1 MSERVPIKHA
11 GMTPGCSD
19 HYNDDTGQSWNHYS
33 GTIDSHDV
41 QAEKM
46 NSKDN
51 DGVHKWY
58 KPGSGEMG
66 QTTSDERERNWNR

>member
-1 MSERVPIKHA
+1 MSDRVRIPHSGI
-11 GMTPGCSD
+11 TPGCKD
-19 HYNDDTGQSWNHYS
+19 HYQDSTGQSWNHYS
-33 GTIDSHDV
+33 GTSESHDV

-66 QTTSDERERNWNR
+66 QTTSGIRQRDWKK

>member
-1 MSERVPIKHA
+1 MSERVPIPHA
-11 GMTPGCSD
+11 GMTPGFSKKASD
-19 HYNDDTGQSWNHYS
+19 DSGQTWTHFS
-33 GTIDSHDV
+33 GTRESHDV

-66 QTTSDERERNWNR
+66 QTTSAERERDWNR